1 MALDEIEYL
10 RVRGMVERTVAVEEA
25 EARSQIKNVIKNY
38 AKEFILCT
46 SCMEQMTLKQ
56 ITDVNNLYFRIIIDS
71 GQ

>member
-10 RVRGMVERTVAVEEA
+10 RGRRMVERTVAVEEA

-56 ITDVNNLYFRIIIDS
+56 ISDVNNLYFRIIIDS